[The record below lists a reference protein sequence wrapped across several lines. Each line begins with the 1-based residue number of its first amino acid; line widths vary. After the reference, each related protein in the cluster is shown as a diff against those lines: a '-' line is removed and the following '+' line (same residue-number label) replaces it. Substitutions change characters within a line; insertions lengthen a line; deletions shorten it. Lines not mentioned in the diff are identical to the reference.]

1 MRAPRIARTS
11 TLALALALL
20 APGAGR
26 PQDEAPAAA
35 PEPAEG
41 AGTAEG
47 YFEVARERTPL
58 HFAYVRGESGE
69 GASGRLR
76 LVIADREL
84 PEEAV
89 ASASALAELSRE
101 DAARAVAATFDERGA
116 LEEVELHDP
125 RLPKGVALRELAR
138 FVREG
143 RGDARLEG
151 RLLLDGEG
159 TTFTAWFSAPIVRR
173 TVVVAAP
180 QEPAAEGEEAS
191 GDAAPEAASGPQSLA
206 AALESGDAE
215 AVVRLLAAGAD
226 PDERADRASLTP
238 LMTAAGGACTEC
250 VAALIAGGARVTART
265 SSGYSALAHAVFSG
279 RVDNVRL
286 LLANGADARRDAE
299 MLLKICDEKGFAEIR
314 QLLVE
319 AVASPAAAPKLD
331 SAP

>member
-1 MRAPRIARTS
+1 MRAPRIGWTS
-11 TLALALALL
+11 TLALAFALL
-20 APGAGR
+20 APGAAR
-26 PQDEAPAAA
+26 PQDDPPAPA
-35 PEPAEG
+35 PAEG

-47 YFEVARERTPL
+47 YLEVARERTPL

-89 ASASALAELSRE
+89 ASAAALAELTRE

-116 LEEVELHDP
+116 LEEVELHDF
-125 RLPKGVALRELAR
+125 RLPKGVALRDLAR

-159 TTFTAWFSAPIVRR
+159 TTFTASFSALIVRR
-173 TVVVAAP
+173 EVVAVVP
-180 QEPAAEGEEAS
+180 REVAEGGEGAS
-191 GDAAPEAASGPQSLA
+191 GDEATEIAPGPQSLA
-206 AALESGDAE
+206 AALESGDVE
-215 AVVRLLAAGAD
+215 AIVRLLAAGAD
-226 PDERADRASLTP
+226 PDARPDRASLTP

-250 VAALIAGGARVTART
+250 VAALIAGGAKVTART
-265 SSGYSALAHAVFSG
+265 SSGYSALANAVFSG
-279 RVDNVRL
+279 HVDNVRL

-299 MLLKICDEKGFAEIR
+299 MLLEMCDEKGLAEIR

-319 AVASPAAAPKLD
+319 AVASPTAAPRLD